1 LFIER
6 RQSLAL
12 RGISQQLARAA
23 LLSAESIER
32 GVDPCRNIV
41 DFNLGSGGDIHRVVL
56 LAVEGVA
63 DNLWPWP
70 GSLICP
76 IQVQPPHTGQPVEV
90 ASDRSA
96 GSSKSGSQV
105 CWQAVQ
111 TTTTDGTRASP

>member
-1 LFIER
+1 
-6 RQSLAL
+6 
-12 RGISQQLARAA
+12 